1 MNSLG
6 IFLDLSKAFDTIN
19 HEILLNKLYHYGVRG
34 TVHDWFKSCLFGRT
48 QQVDYNSSI
57 SNIEPISSSIPQG
70 SILGPLLFIIYIND
84 SSKCLKYSNNLSF
97 ADDTMII
104 LSAKNNNLLFQKGNK
119 ELENIDNWLIAN
131 KLSLNVKKTKY
142 ILFSSR
148 TTKTLSKDSVLT
160 IRKNQ
165 IERVTSVKLLGV
177 IFNERLTWKD
187 HMAMLISKLKSSLY
201 TVMRVKPFLTQEALL
216 TLFHSLILSHIRYCI
231 TTWCYGHSVLLN
243 KLQKICNKFFNMI
256 ISEICITDEL

>member
-1 MNSLG
+1 M
-6 IFLDLSKAFDTIN
+6 
-19 HEILLNKLYHYGVRG
+19 
-34 TVHDWFKSCLFGRT
+34 SCCSAVAVLTARVSVSVTDGLWHFVEDFA
-48 QQVDYNSSI
+48 QQFAYNCL
-57 SNIEPISSSIPQG
+57 Q
-70 SILGPLLFIIYIND
+70 LFIVY
-84 SSKCLKYSNNLSF
+84 YSNNLSF
-97 ADDTMII
+97 ADDTTII

-177 IFNERLTWKD
+177 IFNERLT
-187 HMAMLISKLKSSLY
+187 
-201 TVMRVKPFLTQEALL
+201 
-216 TLFHSLILSHIRYCI
+216 
-231 TTWCYGHSVLLN
+231 
-243 KLQKICNKFFNMI
+243 
-256 ISEICITDEL
+256 

>member
-1 MNSLG
+1 MTSQN
-6 IFLDLSKAFDTIN
+6 
-19 HEILLNKLYHYGVRG
+19 V
-34 TVHDWFKSCLFGRT
+34 
-48 QQVDYNSSI
+48 
-57 SNIEPISSSIPQG
+57 SNIATTC
-70 SILGPLLFIIYIND
+70 F
-84 SSKCLKYSNNLSF
+84 F
-97 ADDTMII
+97 ADDATII

-201 TVMRVKPFLTQEALL
+201 AVMRVKPFLK
-216 TLFHSLILSHIRYCI
+216 
-231 TTWCYGHSVLLN
+231 
-243 KLQKICNKFFNMI
+243 KLYLHFFI
-256 ISEICITDEL
+256 H